1 MTDRQ
6 AHIPRLTIW
15 WLLGALVLV
24 VAPHLLRLPI
34 WISVL
39 IVTCV
44 TWRTL
49 IYNGFAAYPN
59 KYLKIVIVFLA
70 LPLTVVEYRGTG
82 AGLDA
87 AVCLLILGTVFKLLE
102 MRERRDMLIVVS
114 LCYILT
120 MVGFIYSQTILS
132 AIYALLTFIV
142 ITGALVTLQR
152 DNPRSS
158 LSNNGRLAMRL
169 VAQAIPLAL
178 VLFVLVPRIAPLWTM
193 PVPVSS
199 STTGVTDEMSPG
211 NISSLSR
218 SAQLAFRVSFDS
230 NAPTQDQLYWRGL
243 VLDSFDGRTWRRAA
257 SSLQSYAMIER
268 FQRQPQSEREG
279 TAVGYDIVLEPT
291 QQSWVYAL
299 QLADFDAANIAQD
312 RYYTLHTDKPVT
324 QRFGYQMRSYLDHAT
339 DLELAGILRAR
350 ALQLPQDDGNP
361 DSQRLAARL
370 YAQASSDLDYANRVM
385 TYFAE
390 QPFFYTLTPPTLGE
404 ASIDDFLFNTR
415 EGFCEHYASSF
426 VYLMRA
432 AGVPARVVVGYQ
444 GGEIN
449 PFEGYTMVYQ
459 YNAHAWAEIWLD
471 GQGWVRMDPT
481 AAVAPERISLGAQAV
496 LGDQPGFLEDSRFS
510 MLRFRNTQ
518 WLNTL
523 RLRLDAMDYAW
534 NRWVVSYDEDLQLQL
549 LEALFGDKAKQALY
563 IALGG
568 TFAVF
573 FLIAALFLL
582 GGRKRD
588 RRDRATRLYL
598 RLLADLAEHGIVRGR
613 GEGPV
618 DFAARV
624 TRLRPDIAADMTRIT
639 TLFVRM
645 SYAADIQLE
654 SFGQLQESV
663 LALRLRLGSPW
674 RRLVLRSMPA
684 SRG

>member
-370 YAQASSDLDYANRVM
+370 HAQASSDLDYANRVM
-385 TYFAE
+385 AYFAE

-598 RLLADLAEHGIVRGR
+598 RLLADLAELGIVRGR